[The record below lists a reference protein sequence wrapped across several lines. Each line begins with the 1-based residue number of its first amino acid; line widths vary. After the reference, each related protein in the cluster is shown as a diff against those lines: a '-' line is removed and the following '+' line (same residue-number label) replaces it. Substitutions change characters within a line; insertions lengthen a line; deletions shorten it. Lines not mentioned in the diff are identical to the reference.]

1 MAGRSVSR
9 QGKREKPGKNCGDTD
24 VQGALSVSRQRKR
37 WMDAAGGGAAKRT
50 AGAAKRAADDGRRVQ
65 LQAVT
70 YTAEEVGGLAVV
82 AGVGR
87 QLEGVEPVGN
97 LDGKILGQAGFDAV
111 EPAADFRC
119 RKLAA

>member
-1 MAGRSVSR
+1 MR
-9 QGKREKPGKNCGDTD
+9 CG
-24 VQGALSVSRQRKR
+24 VVRCSAARWGAV
-37 WMDAAGGGAAKRT
+37 
-50 AGAAKRAADDGRRVQ
+50 RRVQ

-70 YTAEEVGGLAVV
+70 DAAEEVGGLAVV
-82 AGVGR
+82 AGVGC

-119 RKLAA
+119 RKLAAWCRKLAA